1 LVEAEGNR
9 LQVLNM
15 LRERG
20 IDPYP
25 HEYDLIQTIRE
36 VRGLPI
42 GTYVKTAGRVK
53 AIRKHG
59 KAFFADLWDEGS
71 KVQAYF
77 KIDVLGED
85 SFALADAAIDL
96 GDIVGVEGEL
106 FNTQMGELTILVRI
120 WHLLVKA
127 LKTLPSDRYGIQDS
141 ETRYRKR
148 YLTLLVN
155 PRDRQV
161 MQTRFKV
168 LEEVRKF
175 LWSHGFVEVDTPI
188 LQPIYG
194 GASAK
199 PFKTH
204 VNALD
209 EDWYLRISPELYL
222 KRLTVAGFNRVF
234 EIAKVFRNEDIDAQ
248 HNPEF
253 TLMELYMAYAD
264 YNDIMNLTEKL
275 ITHLALNVAGTYR
288 INYGDHEINLK
299 PPYRRVKMF
308 DALRDAGIDPEEV
321 SDEELKGILQEN
333 GIVLR
338 GGYTRGLALAEVF
351 EKLCRD
357 ELVQPTFIL
366 DYPAETTPLCKQH
379 RSRPGLIERF
389 ELYIDGME
397 VANAYT
403 ELNDPLL
410 QERLLREQAERRGRG
425 DEEAHMYDEDF
436 VEALMYGMPPTGGLG
451 IGIDRLVMILAEAPS
466 IKDVIPFPMV
476 KPKTVASPASNTY

>member
-1 LVEAEGNR
+1 LVEAESNR
-9 LQVLNM
+9 LAALNM

-25 HEYDLIQTIRE
+25 HEYDLVQNIGT
-36 VRGLPI
+36 VRLLPI

-53 AIRKHG
+53 AVRRHG
-59 KAFFADLWDEGS
+59 RAFFVDLWDEDS

-77 KIDVLGED
+77 KVDVLGED

-106 FNTQMGELTILVRI
+106 FRTRMGELTILVRA
-120 WHLLVKA
+120 WHMLAKA
-127 LKTLPSDRYGIQDS
+127 LKTLPSDRYGIQDP

-155 PRDRQV
+155 PRDRQI
-161 MQTRFKV
+161 MEIRFKV
-168 LEEVRKF
+168 LQEVRRF
-175 LWSHGFVEVDTPI
+175 LWSHGFIEVDTPI

-194 GASAK
+194 GASAR
-199 PFKTH
+199 PFRTH

-222 KRLTVAGFNRVF
+222 KRLIVAGFNRVF

-264 YNDIMNLTEKL
+264 YNDIMDLTEKL
-275 ITHLALNVAGTYR
+275 ITHLALNVTGNLR
-288 INYGDHEINLK
+288 INFGGREIDLR
-299 PPYRRVKMF
+299 PPFRRVRMF
-308 DALRDAGIDPEEV
+308 DALRNAGIDPEGV
-321 SDEELKGILQEN
+321 SDDELRRMLEEN

-338 GGYTRGLALAEVF
+338 GGYSRGLAVAELF
-351 EKLCRD
+351 EKLCKD
-357 ELVQPTFIL
+357 ELVQPTFVL

-379 RSRPGLIERF
+379 RSKPGLIERF
-389 ELYIDGME
+389 ELYIAGME

-410 QERLLREQAERRGRG
+410 QERLLREQAERRERG

-476 KPKTVASPASNTY
+476 KPKTWLG